1 MVFYAWLSYAKFGSL
16 TGINYDYY
24 VDPVHSD
31 FAKRY
36 GVFSPCR
43 IPHSFLDYFSLR
55 FSSLQRDPPLLRADR
70 HSYDYPSLFSLSFS
84 EVYLPLPWCS
94 SWLVF
99 GAVMGITSL
108 VRRKCADAFEL
119 GLAVA
124 LFAEF
129 LCIL

>member
-1 MVFYAWLSYAKFGSL
+1 VVFYAWLSYAKFGSL

-99 GAVMGITSL
+99 GAVMGNHIS
-108 VRRKCADAFEL
+108 C
-119 GLAVA
+119 
-124 LFAEF
+124 
-129 LCIL
+129 